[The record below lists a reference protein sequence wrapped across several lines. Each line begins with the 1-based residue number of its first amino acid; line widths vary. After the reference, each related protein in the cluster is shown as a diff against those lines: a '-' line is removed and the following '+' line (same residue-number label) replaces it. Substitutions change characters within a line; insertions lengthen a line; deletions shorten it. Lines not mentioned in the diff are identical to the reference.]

1 MSHLSPPSLGSL
13 SRDAGQRLSQEWKK
27 YQIGRQPVHRLQ
39 LIRSKPLCGLVLFE
53 FQIAR
58 QNAAPVAVH
67 GQMKRRI
74 IIINSGDETVHADFG
89 IKFLHDLAPERLL
102 QGFTRFSLA
111 PWEFPPVLE
120 FAVPPLGDEYLS
132 SGIADDRCYYCDSF
146 HNGRKDKQYN

>member
-1 MSHLSPPSLGSL
+1 MSLPSLGSL

-58 QNAAPVAVH
+58 QDAAPVAVH

-74 IIINSGDETVHADFG
+74 IIINSGNETVHADFG

-111 PWEFPPVLE
+111 PWELPPVLD
-120 FAVPPLGDEYLS
+120 FALPPLGDEYLS
-132 SGIADDRCYYCDSF
+132 SGLAADRCYYCDSF
-146 HNGRKDKQYN
+146 HTVRKDKQSI